1 MVGFGRKKNDTHGVG
16 RSDRVGGDGIAMGKG
31 HKSALGISSLAAF
44 LAFCGWGMAVIALAV
59 LQHDCSSRTTGA
71 NVAGNAAQRASLAL
85 FQPTNSCGDIYG
97 FSWWA
102 LALELFALLLCIAS
116 MWMPHFRKHR
126 PGCVAILAISTVLA
140 MFFANAFLGLKRLNT
155 GGSYRRS
162 AVAFAG
168 FLTYAA
174 FNMLLII
181 ALGRY
186 ENDHPVNNTAVYP
199 QQREVSGLDN
209 NGPKMGANTGG
220 PAINPV
226 RGYAGP
232 TPGNGTPVLHTDRN
246 IV

>member
-1 MVGFGRKKNDTHGVG
+1 
-16 RSDRVGGDGIAMGKG
+16 
-31 HKSALGISSLAAF
+31 
-44 LAFCGWGMAVIALAV
+44 
-59 LQHDCSSRTTGA
+59 
-71 NVAGNAAQRASLAL
+71 
-85 FQPTNSCGDIYG
+85 
-97 FSWWA
+97 
-102 LALELFALLLCIAS
+102 
-116 MWMPHFRKHR
+116 MPHFRKHR

-140 MFFANAFLGLKRLNT
+140 MFFANAFLGLKRLVSPKPSYFCHTAAILSCGHAEVWFFVDGFLPTKTRLRCCAVACIVLGCSRDSVRKETSRSCASDVALHPQNT